1 MGIIQEDH
9 VWKDNAGN
17 YAYRFSW
24 LQLMR
29 PMTFS
34 ATISPVLAGTALAA
48 FEGPIRFD
56 ILIVLLIAALF
67 IQASANMLNDYYDFS
82 NGQDQE
88 KWMAAD
94 NITGSKPLHHKIPF
108 VAWSIIGIAVI
119 LGAWISIQ
127 TTWWIAFIGTI
138 GILVGFAYS
147 AGQRS
152 LASLGLGELVAA
164 LFLGF
169 VTTGLGYIVQGHAI
183 NTPVLMIAFLFA
195 LLISTMILTNN
206 IRDLKKDQGY
216 RNTLAMRLGR
226 RNGIRLLTALL
237 TTAYLWMIILIL
249 FQIVSWMTIITMLAI
264 PIAYRLR
271 WSFRE
276 STTREDEISAMKW
289 AGRHHWAFGLLFVLG
304 MALGL

>member
-1 MGIIQEDH
+1 MGIIRENQ
-9 VWKDNAGN
+9 VWNSNARN
-17 YAYRFSW
+17 YVYRFSW
-24 LQLMR
+24 LHLMR

-34 ATISPVLAGTALAA
+34 ATISPVLAGTTLAA
-48 FEGPIRFD
+48 LEGPIRFD

-82 NGQDQE
+82 NGQDEE
-88 KWMAAD
+88 KWVAAESV
-94 NITGSKPLHHKIPF
+94 NSSKPLHHRIPY
-108 VAWSIIGIAVI
+108 VAWTIIGMAII

-127 TTWWIAFIGTI
+127 TTWWIAFIGTV

-169 VTTGLGYIVQGHAI
+169 VTTGLGYTVQGHA
-183 NTPVLMIAFLFA
+183 TGGLVLMIAFLYA

-206 IRDLKKDQGY
+206 IRDFQKDKGH

-226 RNGIRLLTALL
+226 RNAVRLLTVLL
-237 TTAYLWMIILIL
+237 ATSYL
-249 FQIVSWMTIITMLAI
+249 
-264 PIAYRLR
+264 
-271 WSFRE
+271 
-276 STTREDEISAMKW
+276 
-289 AGRHHWAFGLLFVLG
+289 
-304 MALGL
+304 